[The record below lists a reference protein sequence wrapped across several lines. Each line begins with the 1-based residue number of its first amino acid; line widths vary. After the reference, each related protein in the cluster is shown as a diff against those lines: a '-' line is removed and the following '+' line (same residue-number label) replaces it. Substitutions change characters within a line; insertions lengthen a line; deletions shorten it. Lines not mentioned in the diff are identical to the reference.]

1 MSNLTIGNIEE
12 CEIIYGYQLPPDKRS
27 DFDYLS
33 DDDYECQSFIK
44 YRNDYYSIDQFMK
57 CGLNNPFGD
66 FWHGYHS
73 DSAFSGVLIH
83 VSKCGDGV
91 IAATYLS

>member
-1 MSNLTIGNIEE
+1 MSLKITNIEE
-12 CEIIYGYQLPPDKRS
+12 CEILYGYQLPSDKRS
-27 DFDYLS
+27 DFDYLN
-33 DDDYECQSFIK
+33 DDDYEYQDFIK
-44 YRNDYYSIDQFMK
+44 YRNDYYSMDQFMK

-73 DSAFSGVLIH
+73 DSAFSGVLVH
-83 VSKCGDGV
+83 VSDCGCGV